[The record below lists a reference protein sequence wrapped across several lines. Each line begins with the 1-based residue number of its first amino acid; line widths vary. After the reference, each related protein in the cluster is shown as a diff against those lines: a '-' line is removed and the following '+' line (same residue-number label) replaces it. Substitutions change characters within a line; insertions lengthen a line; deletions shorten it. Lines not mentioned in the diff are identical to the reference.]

1 VFDVHQEVVVSEHS
15 EQKDLVSISETD
27 TQLIEFERTLLAVLE
42 YHGLPTDSIFVTID
56 ERTVV
61 FGNFARVMN
70 WLAEDLRSR
79 SVYLSKFA
87 AAVAA
92 GLFDAALNYL
102 WDETVFELRRRIA
115 QYDLSY
121 FYDNA
126 VSNQDKRQKLTTADD
141 LTKLDDSELILGAK
155 AIGLLSELGYKHLDF
170 IRYMRN
176 WASAAHPNQNEI
188 TGLQLIS
195 WLERC
200 LKEVISLPVSDV
212 ALDIKKHLGNVRTQT
227 ITDADAE

>member
-1 VFDVHQEVVVSEHS
+1 
-15 EQKDLVSISETD
+15 
-27 TQLIEFERTLLAVLE
+27 
-42 YHGLPTDSIFVTID
+42 
-56 ERTVV
+56 
-61 FGNFARVMN
+61 
-70 WLAEDLRSR
+70 
-79 SVYLSKFA
+79 VYLSKFA

-212 ALDIKKHLGNVRTQT
+212 ALDIKKHLRNVRTQT